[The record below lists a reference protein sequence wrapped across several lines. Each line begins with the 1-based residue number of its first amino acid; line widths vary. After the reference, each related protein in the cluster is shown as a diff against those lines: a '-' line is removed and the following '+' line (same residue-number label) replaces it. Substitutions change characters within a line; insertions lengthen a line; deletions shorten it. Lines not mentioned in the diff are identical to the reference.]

1 MAVVER
7 YMYQILYKMK
17 YKSYKLQNN
26 KMGIKNLHQFLR
38 KKCPECYKQ
47 IHLSNLAY
55 KKVAVD
61 VSLFLFKYKSAVGD
75 RWIHA
80 FINLILALRRNNVH
94 CYFVYDGPSPKEKEQ
109 EKEKRKSS
117 KDKIQERAH
126 DIEFALDTYNKT
138 GEIMDILRETMKRR
152 KSPKKVKKLLGK
164 KSKEEIDVR
173 WLEDYLA
180 RIQGQVVKMTK
191 EDISASKQLF
201 DILGVPYTT
210 SLCEAE
216 TLCAHLA
223 RDGKVYGALSE
234 DTDLLACEASVFLH
248 KLNTRDDTCYI
259 LNLEQVR
266 EALELDRQE
275 FQDFCI
281 MCGTDYN
288 SNLPKIGPMGAYKL
302 IKEHG
307 NLDSFP
313 NDIDVS
319 SLTHTRVRE
328 IFSTYPSEVPDTTF
342 CGTPQWDKLSGFLFK
357 HNCHAALA
365 NIQTVLNPVEIVFAE

>member
-1 MAVVER
+1 
-7 YMYQILYKMK
+7 
-17 YKSYKLQNN
+17 
-26 KMGIKNLHQFLR
+26 MGIKNLHQFLR

-117 KDKIQERAH
+117 KEKIQERAR

-164 KSKEEIDVR
+164 KTKDEIDVR

-180 RIQGQVVKMTK
+180 RIQGQVVRMTK
-191 EDISASKQLF
+191 EDIAVSKQLF

-216 TLCAHLA
+216 TLCAHLS

-248 KLNTRDDTCYI
+248 KLNTRDDTCFV
-259 LNLEQVR
+259 LNIEEVR

-288 SNLPKIGPMGAYKL
+288 SNLPKIGPMSAYKL
-302 IKEHG
+302 IKAHG

-313 NDIDVS
+313 EDMDVS

-328 IFSTYPSEVPDTTF
+328 IFSTYPSEVPDATF

-357 HNCHAALA
+357 HNCHVAYA
-365 NIQTVLNPVEIVFAE
+365 NIQTVMNPVEIVFTD